1 MREKWFFKM
10 RRSKLEMH
18 IDVLKALVHYGKLGP
33 THIMF
38 EVNIN
43 CNVLRECL
51 DVLIKLKL
59 VQMQVL
65 NKGGRKARAAYT
77 ITEKGLTL
85 LKNAAE
91 IDKAIPIVEEAT
103 AANLLLQ

>member
-18 IDVLKALVHYGKLGP
+18 IDVLKALAHYGKVGS
-33 THIMF
+33 TRIMF

-43 CNVLRECL
+43 CSVLKGCL

-59 VQMQVL
+59 VQKQVL
-65 NKGGRKARAAYT
+65 HKKGRKARAAYT

-91 IDKAIPIVEEAT
+91 INKAIPIVEEA
-103 AANLLLQ
+103 AVANLLLQ

>member
-1 MREKWFFKM
+1 MREKWFIKM

-18 IDVLKALVHYGKLGP
+18 IDVLKTLAHYGKVGP
-33 THIMF
+33 TRIMY

-43 CNVLRECL
+43 SSVLKGCL

-59 VQMQVL
+59 IQRQVL
-65 NKGGRKARAAYT
+65 HRKGRKARTAYT

-85 LKNAAE
+85 LKNAVE
-91 IDKAIPIVEEAT
+91 IDKAIPIVEEA
-103 AANLLLQ
+103 AVANLLLQ